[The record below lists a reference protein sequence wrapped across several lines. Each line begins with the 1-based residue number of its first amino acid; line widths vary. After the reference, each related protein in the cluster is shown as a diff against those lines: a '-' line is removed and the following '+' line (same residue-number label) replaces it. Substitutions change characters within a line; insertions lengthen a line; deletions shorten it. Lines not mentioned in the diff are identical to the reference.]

1 MPSSGVWALA
11 FSAIAEKKKALQ
23 LDMLGWEGA
32 QIGVPNDGC
41 SWWHHVDPELTLQ
54 VVSF

>member
-1 MPSSGVWALA
+1 MPSSGVWAPA
-11 FSAIAEKKKALQ
+11 VSAIAEKKKELQ